1 MKLFRMFSYSIR
13 DGFKSVFRNFSLS
26 MASISC
32 IGITLMVVSLALLCS
47 FNVDRISSEIK
58 SEVTMVVFLNLGV
71 TEEDITGFENE
82 LNSMDNVEENWD
94 SKSSQERKEMFV
106 EESGFGESIAEYID
120 NEDEIFHRTYEIK
133 VKDINRINETAAELE
148 ANKLVYRVNYGE
160 TMVNKLVSSFDLA
173 RNISYFVVIV
183 LVIVTIFL
191 IVNTI
196 KLTITSRKR
205 EISIMRV
212 VGASNITIK
221 GPFVVEG
228 FLIGIFGSIVPVLA
242 TIFGYKYFYQN
253 FGNGE
258 FLSNTIELIKPVPFV
273 YYISIILAFIGA
285 IVGMLGSASA
295 VRKYLKI

>member
-1 MKLFRMFSYSIR
+1 MKLFRMLCYSIR

-26 MASISC
+26 LASISC
-32 IGITLMVVSLALLCS
+32 ISITLMVVSLALLCS
-47 FNVDRISSEIK
+47 FNVDRISNEIK

-71 TEEDITGFENE
+71 TEEDITSFENQ

-94 SKSSQERKEMFV
+94 SKSSQERKEMFI

-133 VKDINRINETAAELE
+133 VKDIKKINETASELE

-173 RNISYFVVIV
+173 RNIAYFVVIV
-183 LVIVTIFL
+183 LVVVTIFL

-196 KLTITSRKR
+196 KLTISSRKR

-212 VGASNITIK
+212 VGASNVTIK

-228 FLIGIFGSIVPVLA
+228 FLIGIFGSIVPVIA
-242 TIFGYKYFYQN
+242 TIFGYRAFYQN

-258 FLSNTIELIKPVPFV
+258 FLSNTVELIKPIPFV
-273 YYISIILAFIGA
+273 YYISIILALIGA

>member
-1 MKLFRMFSYSIR
+1 MKLFRMLHYSIR

-26 MASISC
+26 LASISC
-32 IGITLMVVSLALLCS
+32 IGITLIVVALALLCS

-71 TEEDITGFENE
+71 TEDDITSFENE
-82 LNSMDNVEENWD
+82 LNTMENVEENWD
-94 SKSSQERKEMFV
+94 SKSPLERKEMFI
-106 EESGFGESIAEYID
+106 EESGFGESIGEYID
-120 NEDEIFHRTYEIK
+120 NEEEIFHRTYEIK
-133 VKDINRINETAAELE
+133 VKDIKKIDETASKLE

-173 RNISYFVVIV
+173 RNIAYVVVII

-196 KLTITSRKR
+196 KLTISSRKR

-212 VGASNITIK
+212 VGASNVTIK

-228 FLIGIFGSIVPVLA
+228 FLIGIFGSIFPILA
-242 TIFGYKYFYQN
+242 TIFGYRTFYER

-258 FLSNTIELIKPVPFV
+258 FLSNTVELIKPFPFV
-273 YYISIILAFIGA
+273 YYVSLALALIGA

>member
-1 MKLFRMFSYSIR
+1 MSLVIKDISI
-13 DGFKSVFRNFSLS
+13 SVSLS
-26 MASISC
+26 LASISC
-32 IGITLMVVSLALLCS
+32 ISITLMVVSLALLCS

-82 LNSMDNVEENWD
+82 LNMMENVEPDWD
-94 SKSSQERKEMFV
+94 SKSSKERKEMFI

-133 VKDINRINETAAELE
+133 VKDIKKIHETASQLE

-173 RNISYFVVIV
+173 RNIAYFVVIV

-196 KLTITSRKR
+196 KLTITSRRR

-212 VGASNITIK
+212 VGASNLTIK

-228 FLIGIFGSIVPVLA
+228 FIIGLFGAIVPVIA
-242 TIFGYKYFYQN
+242 TVFGYREFYKN

-258 FLSNTIELIKPVPFV
+258 FLSNTVELIKPTPFV
-273 YYISIILAFIGA
+273 LYISIILALIGA